1 MNRPLIRK
9 LQSRYPDVRIVMAS
23 KYLEAHEFEPYIR
36 IGIRDFGESRVE
48 AFLQKHEALKNE
60 AVRWHFLGTLQS
72 KKVKNMIN
80 QVDVLHSLDHMRLA
94 KEIDKRRDRVLPCF
108 VQVNISEE
116 PQKHGV
122 PMDKVKPFIDEVLTK
137 YNGTIKIIGLM
148 GMAENTKHQD
158 RIRRQFAN
166 LRKLRDE
173 IQSIHPTVKGLSMGM
188 SQDYGIALEE
198 GATTLRL
205 GRVLI
210 SEELL

>member
-48 AFLQKHEALKNE
+48 AFMQKHEALKHE
-60 AVRWHFLGTLQS
+60 SIRWHFLGTLQS
-72 KKVKNMIN
+72 KKVKKMIN
-80 QVDVLHSLDHMRLA
+80 EVDVLHSLDHMRLA
-94 KEIDKRRDRVLPCF
+94 KEIDKRRDKVLPCF

-122 PMDKVKPFIDEVLTK
+122 SMDKVKPFIDEVLAK
-137 YNGTIKIIGLM
+137 YKTIKVVGLM
-148 GMAENTKHQD
+148 GMAENTNHKH
-158 RIRRQFAN
+158 RIRRQFSS

-173 IQSIHPTVKGLSMGM
+173 IRKTHPTVEGLSMGM
-188 SQDYGIALEE
+188 SQDYEIALEE

>member
-23 KYLEAHEFEPYIR
+23 KYLEAHEFDPYIR
-36 IGIRDFGESRVE
+36 AGIRDFGESRVE
-48 AFLQKHEALKNE
+48 AFMQKYEALKDE
-60 AVRWHFLGTLQS
+60 AFRWHFLGTLQS
-72 KKVKNMIN
+72 KKVKKMIN
-80 QVDVLHSLDHMRLA
+80 QIDVLHSLDHMRLA
-94 KEIDKRRDRVLPCF
+94 KEIDKRRDKVLPCF

-122 PMDKVKPFIDEVLTK
+122 PMDKVKPFIDEVLAK
-137 YNGTIKIIGLM
+137 YKTIKVVGLM
-148 GMAENTKHQD
+148 GMAENTNHKD
-158 RIRRQFAN
+158 RIRRQFSN
-166 LRKLRDE
+166 LRELRDQ
-173 IQSIHPTVKGLSMGM
+173 IRKSHPTVEGLSMGM
-188 SQDYGIALEE
+188 SQDYEMALEE